1 MVGGQ
6 RINRIGS
13 HLHRADSVLNL
24 NGEPAQCPEIEQGI
38 RGENGVLM
46 VKCYSLSLHH
56 VTNTGNG
63 VTEPEQSAG
72 SIEQPATVTISFW
85 ITSEEGNRRRKALL
99 GRYPCVFLPG
109 TLPRA
114 NQPLDGP
121 PISRFLKMVGNCIRI
136 RRAGSN
142 QLVGHTPVQTSP
154 SGRQNSTVKCLS
166 DERVGET
173 HMRTV
178 TSYVEEPCLRSS

>member
-6 RINRIGS
+6 RVNRIGS

-24 NGEPAQCPEIEQGI
+24 NGEPAQCPEIKQSI

-46 VKCYSLSLHH
+46 VTSYSLSFHQ
-56 VTNTGNG
+56 VTNTGSG
-63 VTEPEQSAG
+63 VTEPEQPAG
-72 SIEQPATVTISFW
+72 SIEQPATIAISFW

-114 NQPLDGP
+114 NQPFNGP

-136 RRAGSN
+136 RRPRSN
-142 QLVGHTPVQTSP
+142 QLVGHTLVQTSP
-154 SGRQNSTVKCLS
+154 PGRQNSTVKCLS
-166 DERVGET
+166 NERVGET

-178 TSYVEEPCLRSS
+178 ISYVEEP